1 MAQSHIAL
9 CALAARQGEEIRAAR
24 CSGFF
29 PLTPALSLG
38 ERVNPFLCGEQATP
52 AGFTLRDARC
62 SLSLRERV
70 RVRGN
75 GANYPL
81 AYQLDSWIKSFCEN
95 GPAFFSCLGFI
106 RCLDSALIAGGRI
119 AGACD
124 RGGHYPANWL
134 PQVRLLLPPA

>member
-9 CALAARQGEEIRAAR
+9 RALAVRQGQDIRAAL
-24 CSGFF
+24 SGRFF

-38 ERVNPFLCGEQATP
+38 ERVNPSLGCGQSRP
-52 AGFTLRDARC
+52 VGSPPRDARC

-81 AYQLDSWIKSFCEN
+81 AYQLDSWLKSFCEN
-95 GPAFFSCLGFI
+95 GPAFF
-106 RCLDSALIAGGRI
+106 
-119 AGACD
+119 
-124 RGGHYPANWL
+124 
-134 PQVRLLLPPA
+134 